1 MLRFPSSPAS
11 VCLRCFTSLLRQE
24 PRSSSQHTRRSSPL
38 CRVRGSWNLAI
49 GVSGLPAGLSSNSSW
64 NGGNSCGIR
73 APSSGT
79 CSTTPPTRRPLCR
92 LLDMPIF
99 RSADGTELAY
109 HVHGSGAPL
118 VCVPGGPMRAS
129 SYLSDLGGLAESRQ
143 LVLLD
148 LRGTGQ
154 SAVRADRTS
163 YRCDRLVDDVRALQ
177 DHLGLPTIDLLGHS
191 AGANIVVQFAERH
204 PERVAKLVLACPST
218 RAVGLEVDSE
228 MRRSVMQL
236 RQHEPWFAEA
246 AAAFERIQVNGG
258 SADDWTAIAPMLYG
272 RWDAAAQAD
281 YAGNDS
287 ETNEDAAKEFGAD
300 GAFDPP
306 ATRAALS
313 GFSS

>member
-1 MLRFPSSPAS
+1 
-11 VCLRCFTSLLRQE
+11 
-24 PRSSSQHTRRSSPL
+24 
-38 CRVRGSWNLAI
+38 
-49 GVSGLPAGLSSNSSW
+49 
-64 NGGNSCGIR
+64 
-73 APSSGT
+73 
-79 CSTTPPTRRPLCR
+79 
-92 LLDMPIF
+92 MPIF

-154 SAVRADRTS
+154 SAVPADRTS

-313 GFSS
+313 GFSSPVLLLAGEVDLNTVPHVAAEFAQLFPHAKFVVQPGAGHSPWLDDPAWFSSAVRAFLDEGRP

>member
-1 MLRFPSSPAS
+1 M
-11 VCLRCFTSLLRQE
+11 
-24 PRSSSQHTRRSSPL
+24 
-38 CRVRGSWNLAI
+38 
-49 GVSGLPAGLSSNSSW
+49 
-64 NGGNSCGIR
+64 
-73 APSSGT
+73 
-79 CSTTPPTRRPLCR
+79 PT
-92 LLDMPIF
+92 F

-109 HVHGSGAPL
+109 HVHGRGSPL

-129 SYLSDLGGLAESRQ
+129 SYLGDLGGLAESRQ

-154 SAVRADRTS
+154 SAVPADRTS
-163 YRCDRLVDDVRALQ
+163 YRCVRLVDDVRALQ
-177 DHLGLPTIDLLGHS
+177 DHLGLPNIDLLGHS

-204 PERVAKLVLACPST
+204 PDRVAKLVLACPST
-218 RAVGLEVDSE
+218 RAVGLEIDSQ

-246 AAAFERIQVNGG
+246 AAAFERIQVDGG
-258 SADDWTAIAPMLYG
+258 SPDDWTAIAPMLYG

-287 ETNEDAAKEFGAD
+287 ETNDDAAKEFGAD

-313 GFSS
+313 GFGSPVLLLAGEVDLNTVPQVAAEFAQLFPHAKFVVQPGAGHSPWLDDPAWFSSAVRAFLDEGRP